1 MRRNTDKALPAS
13 YTIDTMFTL
22 SAVVLDD
29 QLVQSDVNRMD
40 WFRALLAEKAR
51 AFQIIVFTCR
61 PADYVS
67 ASAMPSGKVVHKD
80 TDGGFIRATAL
91 DRVIQRR

>member
-1 MRRNTDKALPAS
+1 
-13 YTIDTMFTL
+13 
-22 SAVVLDD
+22 
-29 QLVQSDVNRMD
+29 
-40 WFRALLAEKAR
+40 
-51 AFQIIVFTCR
+51 VFTCR

-91 DRVIQRR
+91 DRAIQRR